1 MKQSYKYNLVKGS
14 SPSFTFQ
21 SDDSQQIIDVLET
34 FFCEDC
40 LQEGFNNALDNSRD
54 LKDNDEYIDY
64 LLSTQCGAE
73 YLLEEQ

>member
-1 MKQSYKYNLVKGS
+1 MKQTYKYNLVKGS

-34 FFCEDC
+34 FLCEDC
-40 LQEGFNNALDNSRD
+40 LQEGFNNALDNGRD

-64 LLSTQCGAE
+64 LLGTQCGAE
-73 YLLEEQ
+73 YLLEE

>member
-1 MKQSYKYNLVKGS
+1 MKQTYKYNLVKGS
-14 SPSFTFQ
+14 SPSITFQ

-34 FFCEDC
+34 FLCEDC

-73 YLLEEQ
+73 YLLEE

>member
-1 MKQSYKYNLVKGS
+1 MKQTYKYNLVKGS

-21 SDDSQQIIDVLET
+21 SDDSQKIIDVLET

-64 LLSTQCGAE
+64 LLSTRCGAE
-73 YLLEEQ
+73 YLLEE